1 MESYIYKT
9 QHGDL
14 GYFQIENGKCYT
26 FPMGKPNHSVD
37 KGEWD
42 QYFHLER
49 LGSANPM
56 SDSLSEQQLL
66 EGMKY
71 FVGVNLEKKDTV
83 IAEKVLLSDA
93 GSYFHRTN
101 RGEPLLSHTQVNSNA
116 LLDEVRAY
124 ENILESLLDIFRTVE
139 PELKNLDTYGNK
151 IRELLIISCT
161 EVEYLLQKF
170 MTDNNKKSQS
180 NYYTT
185 NDYIWCLPILKLD
198 EYSVSALFFPGLGS
212 LKPFATWGS
221 PATTKSL
228 VWYDSYNKVKHDRG
242 GSKDKATLSS
252 LLNSIAAIHIL
263 LEAQYGKELF
273 EYNFQYTFR
282 TIFQTQ
288 SRPTWLL
295 KDFSMPLLINKKVE
309 WLTQKQHP

>member
-9 QHGDL
+9 KHGDL

-26 FPMGKPNHSVD
+26 FPINKPNHHV
-37 KGEWD
+37 GVGQWD

-49 LGSANPM
+49 IGSTTPM
-56 SDSLSEQQLL
+56 SYSLSEQQIL

-71 FVGVNLEKKDTV
+71 FVSVNIEKKDTV
-83 IAEKVLLSDA
+83 IVEKVQLSDA
-93 GSYFHRTN
+93 GSYFYRTN
-101 RGEPLLSHTQVNSNA
+101 RGEPLLSHTQVSSHTI
-116 LLDEVRAY
+116 LDEVRAY
-124 ENILESLLDIFRTVE
+124 DNILESLLEIFRTVE
-139 PELKNLDTYGNK
+139 PELKNFDTYGSK

-170 MTDNNKKSQS
+170 MSDNNKRAQS
-180 NYYTT
+180 KHYNT

-198 EYSVSALFFPGLGS
+198 QYIVSAMFFPGLGKLS
-212 LKPFATWGS
+212 PFSKWSSA
-221 PATTKSL
+221 ATTQSL
-228 VWYDSYNKVKHDRG
+228 TWYDSYNKVKHDRG
-242 GSKDKATLSS
+242 GSKEKATLSS

-273 EYNFQYTFR
+273 EYNFQHTFR

-295 KDFSMPLLINKKVE
+295 KDYSLPLLINKKVE